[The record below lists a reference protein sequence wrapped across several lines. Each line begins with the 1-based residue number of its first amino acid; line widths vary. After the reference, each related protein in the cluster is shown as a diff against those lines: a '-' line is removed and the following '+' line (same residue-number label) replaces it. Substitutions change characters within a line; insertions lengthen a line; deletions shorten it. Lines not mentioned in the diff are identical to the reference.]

1 MESDR
6 VPSLV
11 PAPPTTSQAGWGLSL
26 AEMLAS
32 GKDSRFVQT
41 MPSPWGL
48 CVPGHP
54 LTETDSVEQS
64 TSKAGPTEAV

>member
-32 GKDSRFVQT
+32 GKDSRFV
-41 MPSPWGL
+41 PWGL

-54 LTETDSVEQS
+54 LTKTDSVEQS